1 MSYAEMYNRLHGMV
15 PKIPIDLCKTLINDA
30 WRDVRRKNLWSFL
43 LYESNW
49 IVPPV
54 INTGTF
60 ACTQADPDVIADAT
74 AAAAIIAAG
83 VLLPTPITQ
92 RQFRTGI
99 STIYNIIAWDGVN
112 KLTLDR
118 PYVEATNAANTY
130 MLYQCYYPA
139 PFQDHLLWID
149 VRDMMNFTSL
159 FIRRHTRE
167 SLDTTDPQ
175 RVFYRIP
182 TDVVYYQQGQ
192 TPSLPTYRFPIY
204 ELWGHPLFLLT
215 YQLYGVRRG
224 TDLVDD
230 TDSLPPAIGEDCILE
245 AAKVRA
251 YEWAE
256 ANKGDTPRN
265 QGSDYKY
272 LMGAATARYAELYR
286 SYRKD
291 DRETVNNYFSVR
303 KISLYS
309 KFYSY
314 YSTLSGTAY
323 PGVSM

>member
-1 MSYAEMYNRLHGMV
+1 
-15 PKIPIDLCKTLINDA
+15 
-30 WRDVRRKNLWSFL
+30 
-43 LYESNW
+43 
-49 IVPPV
+49 
-54 INTGTF
+54 
-60 ACTQADPDVIADAT
+60 
-74 AAAAIIAAG
+74 
-83 VLLPTPITQ
+83 
-92 RQFRTGI
+92 
-99 STIYNIIAWDGVN
+99 
-112 KLTLDR
+112 
-118 PYVEATNAANTY
+118 
-130 MLYQCYYPA
+130 
-139 PFQDHLLWID
+139 
-149 VRDMMNFTSL
+149 MNFGFWHNSVL
-159 FIRRHTRE
+159 
-167 SLDTTDPQ
+167 
-175 RVFYRIP
+175 
-182 TDVVYYQQGQ
+182 
-192 TPSLPTYRFPIY
+192 RFPIY